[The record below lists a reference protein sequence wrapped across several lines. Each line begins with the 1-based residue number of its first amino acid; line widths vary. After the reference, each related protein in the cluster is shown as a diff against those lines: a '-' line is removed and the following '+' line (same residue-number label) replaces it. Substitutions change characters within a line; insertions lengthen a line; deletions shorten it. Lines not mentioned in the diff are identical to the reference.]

1 MNNQERGIVL
11 KGRLL
16 SDREVKDITHQLLAR
31 ASRYRW
37 LIKEVTDV
45 MSGSCTTLS
54 QPARTALQDMA
65 LSIPIGGQRPS

>member
-1 MNNQERGIVL
+1 M
-11 KGRLL
+11 
-16 SDREVKDITHQLLAR
+16 
-31 ASRYRW
+31 
-37 LIKEVTDV
+37 DV

>member
-16 SDREVKDITHQLLAR
+16 SDRDVKDITHQLLAR
-31 ASRYRW
+31 ASRFRW
-37 LIKEVTDV
+37 LIEEVTDV
-45 MSGSCTTLS
+45 MSGSRTALS

-65 LSIPIGGQRPS
+65 LSIPIGGHRPS